1 MTALSIDEA
10 VEQAAKDAA
19 DSIEQFARTGWYF
32 GTWDQHFEVAMQ
44 RVIRNELA
52 TVGR

>member
-1 MTALSIDEA
+1 MLSIDEA

-19 DSIEQFARTGWYF
+19 DSIEAIVKTGWYF

-52 TVGR
+52 KRETT

>member
-1 MTALSIDEA
+1 MSLTINEA

-19 DSIEQFARTGWYF
+19 DSIEKIARTGWYF
-32 GTWDQHFEVAMQ
+32 GTWDQYFEVAMQ
-44 RVIRNELA
+44 RVIRTELA